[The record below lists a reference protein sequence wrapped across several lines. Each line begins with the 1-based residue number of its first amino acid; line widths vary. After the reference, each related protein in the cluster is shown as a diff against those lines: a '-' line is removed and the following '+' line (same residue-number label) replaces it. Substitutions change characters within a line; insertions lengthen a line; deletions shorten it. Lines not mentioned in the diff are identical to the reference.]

1 MRPLT
6 SPTRCIR
13 CSGPSSQKDSS
24 ACLGHKRPPLGTS
37 VLFRNPVDYE
47 DDDGDDGDE
56 DGDDDGDGYEDG
68 NVDASME

>member
-37 VLFRNPVDYE
+37 VLLRNPADNE
-47 DDDGDDGDE
+47 DDDDDVSDNDSDDNGDD
-56 DGDDDGDGYEDG
+56 
-68 NVDASME
+68 DASME